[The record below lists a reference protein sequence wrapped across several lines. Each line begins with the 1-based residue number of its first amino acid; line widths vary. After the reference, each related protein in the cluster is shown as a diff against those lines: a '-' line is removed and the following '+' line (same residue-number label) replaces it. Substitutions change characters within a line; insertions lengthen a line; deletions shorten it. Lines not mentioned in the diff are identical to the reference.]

1 MLIGEDIKMRV
12 LEKLSNFVG
21 KYMAYIVIV
30 IAAIA
35 LFVPTTF
42 SFLKASYINPLLMI
56 VMFGMGLTL
65 KLDDFKLVLSRPL
78 EVLIGFTAQYAIM
91 PLIALSLVK
100 IFNLPPELAVGVV
113 LVGTCPGGTSSNVMT
128 FLAKGDVALSVT
140 ITSFSTLFAPVLT
153 PFITK
158 LLIGATVEVD
168 VMSMFIS
175 IVQVVIVPIA
185 LGFVINKFFGK
196 ITEKLVKILPLVSVT
211 AIVAIVATVV
221 SLNSAKLMTS
231 GLLIIAI
238 VILHNSFG
246 YLLGFFTARVLGLNL
261 SKQKT
266 IAIEVGMQNSGLA
279 TSLAATAFAQ
289 YPLATIP
296 GAIFSVWHNISG
308 AIIANFFATM
318 KDEKEQIKNS

>member
-1 MLIGEDIKMRV
+1 MRV

-246 YLLGFFTARVLGLNL
+246 YLLGFFTARVFGLNL

>member
-1 MLIGEDIKMRV
+1 MRV

-78 EVLIGFTAQYAIM
+78 EVLIGFASQFAIM

-140 ITSFSTLFAPVLT
+140 ITSFSTLFAPILT

-246 YLLGFFTARVLGLNL
+246 YLLGFFTARVFGLSL

-308 AIIANFFATM
+308 AIIANFFAAM
-318 KDEKEQIKNS
+318 KDEKEETNNA